1 MGLISGLYT
10 MLAAVGYLV
19 GESTSNQIK
28 RSKHP
33 QMTVTYIREGEDKR
47 YVEETEEGDI
57 DRSELVTHDRL
68 WRLEHAMELDYDSP
82 DREKF
87 DSDFR
92 LNPYLRKL
100 ATPEEMQEFRD
111 DVAYIEEIRDRIK
124 NGPTPDGQPFWEIDY
139 PGWGER
145 SNPQNKEIIKWYIY
159 VNGEKVNTQIPV
171 LATTLP
177 TIMENGC
184 WKFGDKETEYKANQ
198 YSKELWFS
206 IPELPSCYYN
216 GKTVY
221 PISELLGATSE
232 LNFGVR
238 GDGYIWRYIH
248 NEDGEIVD
256 YEKTI
261 YHVGLQTT
269 LVGNTIFAHESMTGH
284 DVYIGIEILKDI
296 PPYYKPVAHGE
307 FEECTSIKATLPGL
321 RSGYRNINMKL
332 EDLRHTMEQVRYD
345 QILAE
350 ERPKLLQSR
359 SE

>member
-1 MGLISGLYT
+1 MGLISNLYEI
-10 MLAAVGYLV
+10 LAGISYLV

-47 YVEETEEGDI
+47 YVDAAGEGDI

-82 DREKF
+82 DRENF

-124 NGPTPDGQPFWEIDY
+124 NGPIPDGQPFCKRDY
-139 PGWGER
+139 SDKSGIGKDPWVV
-145 SNPQNKEIIKWYIY
+145 KWYIY
-159 VNGEKVNTQIPV
+159 VNGEEVNTQIPV
-171 LATTLP
+171 LTTTLP
-177 TIMENGC
+177 SIMENGR
-184 WKFGDKETEYKANQ
+184 WKFGDEETEYKANQ

-206 IPELPSCYYN
+206 IPELSPCYYN
-216 GKTVY
+216 GKTVN
-221 PISELLGATSE
+221 PVSELLGGGASE
-232 LNFGVR
+232 LNYGVR

-248 NEDGEIVD
+248 DKPGEIVD
-256 YEKTI
+256 YKKTV
-261 YHVGLQTT
+261 YHVGPQINSF
-269 LVGNTIFAHESMTGH
+269 GNIIPTYMPSE
-284 DVYIGIEILKDI
+284 DVFISIEILKDV

-321 RSGYRNINMKL
+321 KSGYGKIEMKL
-332 EDLRHTMEQVRYD
+332 KDQRSTMEQIRYE

-350 ERPKLLQSR
+350 ERPKLLQLR
-359 SE
+359 AE